1 MLGDAQSSDDTGN
14 TESRHP
20 TNMRG
25 RIGGMPTAP
34 RNIIVMGVAGCGKST
49 VAAKLAQHLG
59 YSFAEGDDFH
69 SDANRAKQHAGIPL
83 TDADREPWLIE
94 IRNWIAEH
102 NNKGLCTVVAC
113 SALKRRYR
121 DILADNPGTTQF
133 VHLAPPRQENM
144 KRIRE
149 RSGHFMNP
157 DLLENQYASLEEL
170 APDESGFTVTDP
182 GPPEAVLAA
191 VHERLH

>member
-1 MLGDAQSSDDTGN
+1 MNRS
-14 TESRHP
+14 
-20 TNMRG
+20 
-25 RIGGMPTAP
+25 IV
-34 RNIIVMGVAGCGKST
+34 VMGVAGCGKST
-49 VAAKLAQHLG
+49 LAAAVAEAEGLPLV
-59 YSFAEGDDFH
+59 EGDDFH
-69 SDANRAKQHAGIPL
+69 SEANRAKQHAGIPL
-83 TDADREPWLIE
+83 TDANREPWLIE